1 MSKFRIERLI
11 IHNLAPFDKTLD
23 LNFEPNQI
31 TVLSAING
39 KGKTTIISYIVD
51 AFYEIAKAG
60 FPQEFKEKENY
71 LYRISSPI
79 YLLDKTRPG
88 FVYMRFKMDEKTVD
102 YIYAV
107 NNTEK
112 FESEYERVINLDS
125 KIPYISFK

>member
-51 AFYEIAKAG
+51 AFYEIAKVG

-112 FESEYERVINLDS
+112 FESEYIM
-125 KIPYISFK
+125 IH